1 MRERLTVTV
10 EPSSPLSQCMR
21 TTSLQRPAPT
31 FARRGVQ
38 RRRNVPS
45 VLTLA
50 VPILNSFWGDSSLR
64 RTVRLQN
71 SITGQSLPL
80 TVCTWSKR
88 TLAGETL
95 IV

>member
-1 MRERLTVTV
+1 
-10 EPSSPLSQCMR
+10 
-21 TTSLQRPAPT
+21 
-31 FARRGVQ
+31 
-38 RRRNVPS
+38 
-45 VLTLA
+45 
-50 VPILNSFWGDSSLR
+50 VPILNSLWGDSSLR